1 MINVLVLERNYFDN
15 LIAKMAHHV
24 DFDAISTY
32 LREKTF
38 PCEVGDKGKKANFR
52 KACKEFSLVN
62 GQLMYA
68 NSRVV
73 ISSKEM
79 QQTIIHD
86 IHVGLGEDAKAKAM
100 AAHRGRDS
108 THQKIVARFYWHN
121 IKTDVQEFI
130 KKCDQCQKHGKL
142 KKVSTELHSI
152 PVKNEVMQQVGVN
165 VCNLPEVDEFKHLI
179 VCIYYFLKIVRSETH

>member
-1 MINVLVLERNYFDN
+1 
-15 LIAKMAHHV
+15 MAHHV

-73 ISSKEM
+73 RG
-79 QQTIIHD
+79 D
-86 IHVGLGEDAKAKAM
+86 IH
-100 AAHRGRDS
+100 
-108 THQKIVARFYWHN
+108 TQVA
-121 IKTDVQEFI
+121 T
-130 KKCDQCQKHGKL
+130 
-142 KKVSTELHSI
+142 
-152 PVKNEVMQQVGVN
+152 VN
-165 VCNLPEVDEFKHLI
+165 VNMTL
-179 VCIYYFLKIVRSETH
+179 